1 MRPFFLENY
10 FYLPKSQGGE
20 GKTSLKAAVGHLQY
34 MVDPERHTSE
44 KEELLMP
51 SHLEA
56 GIHAE
61 YMIERPG
68 SLGGFGPDA
77 KTIPDV
83 RQIARLFDSH
93 EGPIWRCF
101 VSVKEEDA
109 RAMGGALMT
118 RKGWEDAA
126 RRQLPK
132 MAQAMGI
139 RPDNIDWVAAVHK
152 KDGHPHIHLL
162 LWEKHPERERG
173 KWNPTE
179 LQQIK
184 QNWIRDLYAPARDR
198 WASNKTDARQA
209 ALRATRTTLDTPM
222 TFLPSAGREV
232 LRAQLQSVRNALPSR
247 GSLRYAYLPSNAKEA
262 VMGTA
267 DWLLEHVPAVKMAAE
282 QAIHNAG
289 QLGQIYRDAGVDEAE
304 ANTRQDIKERMARII
319 IDAAN
324 QLDRPLDQP
333 AARDATTAV
342 LWAAWQGAHDTPIDR
357 EALLDVVDAVRQGR
371 LTSTQAVDQLVSV
384 TLSPKAQSQAV
395 ATIEKMA
402 DMRQRQVDHA
412 ELQTTR
418 QTAQSVTN
426 SLSRM
431 ARQAGR
437 GATKQLWEIEQAALE
452 RERSQGM
459 TP

>member
-1 MRPFFLENY
+1 MRPFYLENY
-10 FYLPKSQGGE
+10 FYIPESQGGE

-34 MVDPERHTSE
+34 MVDPERHTSA

-51 SHLEA
+51 NHLEA
-56 GIHAE
+56 GIHAK

-83 RQIARLFDSH
+83 RQIAKLFDSH

-109 RAMGGALMT
+109 RTMGGGLMT
-118 RKGWEDAA
+118 RKGWEDAS

-132 MAQAMGI
+132 MSQALGI
-139 RPDNIDWVAAVHK
+139 QPDNLDWVAAVHK

-162 LWEKHPERERG
+162 FWEKHPERERG
-173 KWNPTE
+173 KWSPTE
-179 LQQIK
+179 LQAIK

-209 ALRATRTTLDTPM
+209 ALRATRTTLDSPM
-222 TFLPSAGREV
+222 TFLPSADREV

-267 DWLLEHVPAVKMAAE
+267 DWLLTYVPAVKMAAE
-282 QAIHNAG
+282 QAVHNAG
-289 QLGQIYRDAGVDEAE
+289 QLGQIYKDAGVAEAE
-304 ANTRQDIKERMARII
+304 TNTRQDLRERMARII
-319 IDAAN
+319 IDSAN

-333 AARDATTAV
+333 TARTATTAV
-342 LWAAWQGAHDTPIDR
+342 LWATWSQSHDTPIDR
-357 EALLDVVDAVRQGR
+357 DQLLDVVDAVRQGR
-371 LTSTQAVDQLVSV
+371 LTSTQAVDQLVSEP
-384 TLSPKAQSQAV
+384 LSAKAQAQAV
-395 ATIEKMA
+395 ATIDKMA
-402 DMRQRQVDHA
+402 AMRQTQIDHA

-437 GATKQLWEIEQAALE
+437 GVGKQLWEIEQAALE
-452 RERSQGM
+452 RERAQGM